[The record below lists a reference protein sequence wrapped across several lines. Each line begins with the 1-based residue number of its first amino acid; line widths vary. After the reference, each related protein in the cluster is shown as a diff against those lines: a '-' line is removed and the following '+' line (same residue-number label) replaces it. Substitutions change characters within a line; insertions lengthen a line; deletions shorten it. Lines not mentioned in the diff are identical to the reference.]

1 MRKIH
6 VWRWAASALSVALLL
21 GSGLP
26 VCAVVLGPSQS
37 APLFGAG
44 GLGGLVVQDNLIH
57 FQILD
62 AAGNFCYEGVVQ
74 DRVVLTSGGTYDF
87 YFRIRDTTPGLPCCI
102 VEVARTDFTNQ
113 FTNVDWRIDGLGTIG
128 AWAACRSAAGDE
140 IDCFFDPCIRAGS
153 DSRFH
158 FVSTEATDYDPNG
171 GTLTIFTDDG
181 SSVTLTV
188 AGPL

>member
-21 GSGLP
+21 GSGSLAR
-26 VCAVVLGPSQS
+26 AVVLAPNQCV
-37 APLFGAG
+37 PLFGTS
-44 GLGGLVVQDNLIH
+44 GLGGLVVQDNLIP

-62 AAGNFCYEGVVQ
+62 AAGNYCYEGVVQ
-74 DRVVLTSGGTYDF
+74 DRVVLRPSGTYDF

-113 FTNVDWRIDGLGTIG
+113 FTDVDWRIDGLGTIG
-128 AWAACRSAAGDE
+128 AAAACRSVAGDE
-140 IDCFFDPCIRAGS
+140 IDFLFDPCIRAGS

-158 FVSTEATDYDPNG
+158 FVATEATNYDPNG
-171 GTLTIFTDDG
+171 GTLTIITDDG